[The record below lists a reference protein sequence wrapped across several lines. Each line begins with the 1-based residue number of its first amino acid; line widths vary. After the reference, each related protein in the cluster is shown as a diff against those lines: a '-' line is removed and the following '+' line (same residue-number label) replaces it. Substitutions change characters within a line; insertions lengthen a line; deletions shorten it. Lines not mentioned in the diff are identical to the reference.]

1 MCFAFSVSSGLKG
14 RMKAM
19 VDECGL
25 RGVSSECETGLYE
38 VRTAGFVDP
47 ILLTKAGRNT
57 RLYMMPTL
65 KRGSVV
71 QPFVVR

>member
-19 VDECGL
+19 VDDCGW
-25 RGVSSECETGLYE
+25 RGGGLYE